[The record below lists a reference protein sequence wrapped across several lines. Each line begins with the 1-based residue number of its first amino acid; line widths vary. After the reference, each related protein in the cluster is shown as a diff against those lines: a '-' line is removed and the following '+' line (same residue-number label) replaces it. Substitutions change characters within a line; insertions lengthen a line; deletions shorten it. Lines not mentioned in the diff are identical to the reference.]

1 MMFTYEHIHTADE
14 ELTKRAAD
22 YIRNVITDAIG
33 KRGKCTIGLS
43 GGTTPGPIYAMLAAS
58 PHSPPDRMVVR
69 AGDSLPPFDSAQGK
83 LGERMIDWS
92 KVSLFLVDER
102 YVAADDPQSNQRMV
116 RETLLKEML
125 RDAPPADSA
134 PQHDTAGLHS
144 VFPNTTLLIEECAK
158 DYEEQLRN
166 LLPDQEIDL
175 VILGLGED
183 GHIASLFPGDVN
195 ALLERER
202 WVLPTET
209 EKFAVHNRV
218 TVTLPLLEK
227 ARKMLFLLKGDGKKK
242 IFAEVI
248 SANVDPIE
256 YPAHALLQTGR
267 TVWITGW

>member
-1 MMFTYEHIHTADE
+1 MPTFRYERIHVSSEDAFIQQNMKLLE
-14 ELTKRAAD
+14 QGIA
-22 YIRNVITDAIG
+22 DAIAQ
-33 KRGKCTIGLS
+33 RGHCILGLS
-43 GGTTPGPIYAMLAAS
+43 GGSTPGPIY
-58 PHSPPDRMVVR
+58 RE
-69 AGDSLPPFDSAQGK
+69 
-83 LGERMIDWS
+83 LGRSKSIDWS
-92 KVSLFLVDER
+92 KVTLFLVDER
-102 YVAADDPQSNQRMV
+102 YVSEDDPQSNQRMV
-116 RETLLKEML
+116 RETLLTSL
-125 RDAPPADSA
+125 RDASIRASTSA
-134 PQHDTAGLHS
+134 GATQHDVIG
-144 VFPNTTLLIEECAK
+144 VFPNTTLLIEECVK

-183 GHIASLFPGDVN
+183 GHIASLFPGDMN

-227 ARKMLFLLKGDGKKK
+227 ARKMLFLLKGDEKKK